1 MRRLLHIN
9 LKNWSELEI
18 GGGGAAEEFEHRRRW
33 LEIYDACFKIFYF
46 REAVK
51 LKIEKKDGRKLSA
64 KKPDENVLK
73 N

>member
-1 MRRLLHIN
+1 MYQLAAAARN
-9 LKNWSELEI
+9 L
-18 GGGGAAEEFEHRRRW
+18 G
-33 LEIYDACFKIFYF
+33 CVFKVFFYF
-46 REAVK
+46 REVLK